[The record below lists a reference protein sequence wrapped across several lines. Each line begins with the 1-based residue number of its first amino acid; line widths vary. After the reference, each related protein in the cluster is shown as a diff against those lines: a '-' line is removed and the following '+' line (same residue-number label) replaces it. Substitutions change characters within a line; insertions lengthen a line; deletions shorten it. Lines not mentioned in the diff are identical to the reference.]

1 MQYVFGDY
9 SLDMQ
14 RYELQRAR
22 DVVPLDRQ
30 GFAVL
35 AYLIEH
41 RDRVVLRQE
50 LFDRL
55 WTDRFVSDAALERC
69 IAVIRRAVGDSG
81 QRQRVIRTVHGRG
94 YRFIA
99 PLTVAPSAAEPCADP
114 VPAPSLPQSVP
125 ETVEPSP
132 RRTGRR
138 RRVSSARGTPHA
150 HGPREHTAYACATE
164 WYRHLP
170 VQ

>member
-9 SLDMQ
+9 MLDMQ
-14 RYELQRAR
+14 RYELRRAG
-22 DVVPLDRQ
+22 DVIPLDRQ

-55 WTDRFVSDAALERC
+55 WADRFVSDATLQRC
-69 IAVIRRAVGDSG
+69 LAVIRREFGDSG
-81 QRQRVIRTVHGRG
+81 QGQRVIRTVHGRG

-99 PLTVAPSAAEPCADP
+99 PLTVVPSAAGPGADP
-114 VPAPSLPQSVP
+114 VPAPSLPESVV
-125 ETVEPSP
+125 ETAEPSP
-132 RRTGRR
+132 GARADAAASPSMEHRTLTVPG
-138 RRVSSARGTPHA
+138 SAP
-150 HGPREHTAYACATE
+150 PMPE
-164 WYRHLP
+164 P
-170 VQ
+170 